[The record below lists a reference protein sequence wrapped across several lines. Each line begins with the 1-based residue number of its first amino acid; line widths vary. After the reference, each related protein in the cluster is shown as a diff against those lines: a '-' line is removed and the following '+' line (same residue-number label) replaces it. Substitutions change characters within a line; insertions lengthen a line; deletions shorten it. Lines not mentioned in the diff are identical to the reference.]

1 MQPTI
6 FEVVKKETPDIA
18 QEFGNV
24 DVDSLIEAPN
34 EAMVNKSR
42 SERKKRELYSTMKTK
57 LKTVETDQMDPE
69 TIKKK
74 TS

>member
-24 DVDSLIEAPN
+24 DIDSLIEAPN
-34 EAMVNKSR
+34 EAMVNKSL
-42 SERKKRELYSTMKTK
+42 SEREKKENFIL
-57 LKTVETDQMDPE
+57 L
-69 TIKKK
+69 
-74 TS
+74 

>member
-24 DVDSLIEAPN
+24 DIDILIEAPT

-42 SERKKRELYSTMKTK
+42 SEKKTERKLYSTTKTE
-57 LKTVETDQMDPE
+57 LKTE
-69 TIKKK
+69 
-74 TS
+74 